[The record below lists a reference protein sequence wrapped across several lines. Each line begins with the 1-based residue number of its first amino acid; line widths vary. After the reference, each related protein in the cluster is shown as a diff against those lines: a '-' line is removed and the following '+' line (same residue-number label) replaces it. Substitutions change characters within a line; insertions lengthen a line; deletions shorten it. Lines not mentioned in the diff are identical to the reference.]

1 MKTKLKNILLIVTM
15 IVLNAILIQA
25 LPIGEIFD
33 PTNSK
38 GINADLENSMF
49 TFSEP
54 GGALYIIGNDGNMHT
69 YSNILPATENI
80 KSFIKLDL
88 DGSIESL
95 DLTASDK
102 TSIYIN
108 GAYLPLEKGSRV
120 IYDSE
125 NGVPEVISKSNSVM
139 NIPTFSENVF
149 QSTPKEIM
157 YTSLG
162 GAELTLSKDYIL
174 KDGSLKYSLND
185 KQFYVPKGKF
195 SVLNDFKIDAQ
206 SKNVL
211 LGKDVKFSGNSLH
224 SSGSG
229 FKLSF
234 NPGVSTSSTGEV
246 PISLSNA
253 KNGKYFY
260 NGDTGDDVKNI
271 QRIVGVI
278 PTGNY
283 DKITEQAVIKWQAE
297 NGLASDGKFGKNSLE
312 KANYIYN
319 FDLSKSS
326 NGKSFKLGDKGED
339 VKSIQS
345 MLISQGYLSKT
356 FTNAYGKE
364 VSSIDGYF
372 GFRTENALK
381 EWQRKNGLNPNGIFE
396 ETSSKKA
403 TKLSKETINLNMMG
417 GSSTITNGRNGL
429 DIAMKGRG
437 SLEIAGKKYLFEGG
451 ELKENLRTSLESTSV
466 STPITVKYTDNEGRE
481 LKLDLISPENKIGNV
496 ELARSAKALG
506 LDVKKVV
513 CSGGAQIGCLL
524 VEEEY
529 GGGIKLTNQGDA
541 QKYLRENGVHGDAW
555 EIQYNMLK
563 QGGGII
569 YSREYEL
576 TPEERTQLNEIE
588 AKLKKDYNRLKKL
601 RLSDEAIFNTISTTN
616 SESINKMRSIL
627 GKDHISQQITP
638 QKGDI
643 VSFYYPPSN
652 YLTQATIEGKNN
664 QKNTHVGV
672 IVGSNEHNLIIKGES
687 ERAFAELKERLKVK
701 NDDSMY
707 VNTYNYIDEKTGY
720 VKPLTLKDK
729 KFYTEDG
736 KELSFGSG
744 KEILIS
750 TPVVSDFVGGKF
762 NVRELKDV
770 LDQPSYSLYGVTRPK
785 SSQYLNEL
793 FITPDL
799 VTTYQN
805 HVNCNTISC
814 TGFNLEEV
822 LRANNVKKYTD
833 WNQALL
839 KSSAE
844 RQKEYNIPDSK
855 FNEFNALTA
864 TIITKESNWGDS
876 KWYALES
883 TLARTRLD
891 KAVSKNPTLG
901 YMQINTADIEK
912 YAKQFDEK
920 TPSAVDMYR
929 DKELSIKYGQ
939 RYLAELV
946 NIYSP
951 TPGGMTENQV
961 KSITAAYNFGRYTP
975 RNAAIQAQLKE
986 LGYYNA
992 KADGL
997 WGGETERAIFK
1008 FAKER
1013 KLKTISS
1020 STFYSKS
1027 FEESDIYHYIK
1038 EEYLKKTNKNPEY
1051 SLVPDWVG
1059 ETAKT
1064 KAHSISQYAD
1074 SAYEIYTSYCPNCA

>member
-1 MKTKLKNILLIVTM
+1 MKIKLKNTLLTLMIIILNV
-15 IVLNAILIQA
+15 ILIQA
-25 LPIGEIFD
+25 LSISEIFD
-33 PTNSK
+33 SINSK
-38 GINADLENSMF
+38 GINADLENNLF
-49 TFSEP
+49 TFSEAD
-54 GGALYIIGNDGNMHT
+54 GSLYLIGNDGNMHT
-69 YSNILPATENI
+69 YSNIEPATENI
-80 KSFIKLDL
+80 NSFIRLNI
-88 DGSIESL
+88 DGTINSL
-95 DLTASDK
+95 DLTASDE

-108 GAYLPLEKGSRV
+108 GVFLPLEKGSRAV
-120 IYDSE
+120 YKNGVLEVSSNSNSAMKTPRLSE
-125 NGVPEVISKSNSVM
+125 NI
-139 NIPTFSENVF
+139 F

-157 YTSLG
+157 YTSLN
-162 GAELTLSKDYIL
+162 GAELTLSKYYTL

-185 KQFYVPKGKF
+185 KQFYVPKGKV

-211 LGKDVKFSGNSLH
+211 LGKDVRFSGNSLY

-234 NPGVSTSSTGEV
+234 NPGVPTSSNGEV

-312 KANYIYN
+312 KANYVYN

-326 NGKSFKLGDKGED
+326 NGKSFKSGDKGED

-364 VSSIDGYF
+364 VNSVDGYF

-381 EWQRKNGLNPNGIFE
+381 EWQKDNQLTPDGQFGKLSVE
-396 ETSSKKA
+396 KA

-417 GSSTITNGRNGL
+417 GSSTITNGKNGL
-429 DIAMKGRG
+429 DITMKGRG

-451 ELKENLRTSLESTSV
+451 EFKENLRTSLESTSV
-466 STPITVKYTDNEGRE
+466 STPITIKYIDNEGKE
-481 LKLDLISPENKIGNV
+481 LKLDLISPNNKIGSV
-496 ELARSAKALG
+496 ELARGAKILG
-506 LDVKKVV
+506 LDVNKVV
-513 CSGGAQIGCLL
+513 CSGGAQVGCLL

-563 QGGGII
+563 QGGGIV
-569 YSREYEL
+569 YSKEHEL
-576 TPEERTQLNEIE
+576 TTAERTQLKEIE
-588 AKLKKDYNRLKKL
+588 TELKKEYNRLKKL
-601 RLSDEAIFNTISTTN
+601 RLSDEVIFNKISTTN
-616 SESINKMRSIL
+616 SDSINKMQSIL
-627 GKDHISQQITP
+627 SKDYIPQQVTP

-643 VSFYYPPSN
+643 VSFYYPSSH
-652 YLTQATIEGKNN
+652 YLTQATIEGKNS
-664 QKNTHVGV
+664 QKNTHIGV
-672 IVGSNEHNLIIKGES
+672 IVGSNEQSLIIKGES
-687 ERAFAELKERLKVK
+687 ESVFTELKGKLRVK

-707 VNTYNYIDEKTGY
+707 VNTYNYIDEETGY
-720 VKPLTLKDK
+720 VKPLTLKNK

-736 KELSFGSG
+736 KELSFDSG

-750 TPVVSDFVGGKF
+750 TPVVSDFIGGQF
-762 NVRELKDV
+762 NVRELDV
-770 LDQPSYSLYGVTRPK
+770 LLDQPSYSLYGVTRPK

-793 FITPDL
+793 FVTPDI

-805 HVNCNTISC
+805 HIDCNAISC
-814 TGFNLEEV
+814 TGFNLEEL

-839 KSSAE
+839 KSSTE

-876 KWYALES
+876 KWYAAES

-912 YAKQFDEK
+912 YAKEFNEK
-920 TPSAVDMYR
+920 TPSTIEMYR
-929 DKELSIKYGQ
+929 DKEVSIKYGQ

-961 KSITAAYNFGRYTP
+961 KSIAAAYNFGKYTP
-975 RNAAIQAQLKE
+975 RNAAVQAQLKE

-997 WGGETERAIFK
+997 WGGETEKAIIN
-1008 FAKER
+1008 FARER
-1013 KLKTISS
+1013 KLKPISS
-1020 STFYSKS
+1020 GTFYSKS
-1027 FEESDIYHYIK
+1027 FEESDIYNYIK

-1051 SLVPDWVG
+1051 SLVPDWIG
-1059 ETAKT
+1059 STTKT
-1064 KAHSISQYAD
+1064 KAHSVPAYAN
-1074 SAYEIYTSYCPNCA
+1074 SAYEIYTAYCPTCT